1 MFEWGSNWV
10 HVKQLA
16 NLLKMPLKGFKLSN
30 VFIFYIFM
38 EGDEKHYFW
47 RLNFMR
53 KLILIVFVAA
63 MLPSCGKSTR
73 YSTTV
78 VKPKYH
84 HRWYDRKKDRQTP
97 RTKKLRVK
105 S

>member
-1 MFEWGSNWV
+1 
-10 HVKQLA
+10 
-16 NLLKMPLKGFKLSN
+16 
-30 VFIFYIFM
+30 
-38 EGDEKHYFW
+38 
-47 RLNFMR
+47 MR
-53 KLILIVFVAA
+53 KLLLFLLIVVI
-63 MLPSCGKSTR
+63 LPSCGKSTR

-84 HRWYDRKKDRQTP
+84 HRWYDRKKDRQTS